1 MAKATTKTISS
12 KKPATSATK
21 TATPKAPTKATA
33 SRAARIS
40 KLKIEAEPIDAI
52 SLLRADHREVDNLFS
67 EFEKATRAD
76 QKARI
81 VSSICDELKIHTII
95 EEEIFYPAVKAK
107 IDPSIV
113 EEGVV
118 EHDGAKVL
126 INDLAAA
133 KAGEDYY
140 DAKVK
145 VLAEEIRHHVHEEE
159 KWLRGMFAQ
168 ARRTDIDMVQLG
180 TKLAVRKAELQAV
193 AKGKGLPPAK
203 PIAVTSAP
211 IG

>member
-1 MAKATTKTISS
+1 MAKATTKTTAA
-12 KKPATSATK
+12 KKPATTATK
-21 TATPKAPTKATA
+21 APAKAAPK
-33 SRAARIS
+33 RAAGAG
-40 KLKIEAEPIDAI
+40 KPKIAVEPIDAI
-52 SLLRADHREVDNLFS
+52 TLLKADHREVDNLFS

-76 QKARI
+76 QKMRI

-95 EEEIFYPAVKAK
+95 EEEIFYPAVRAK

-113 EEGVV
+113 DEGIV

-126 INDLAAA
+126 INDLAVA

-168 ARRTDIDMVQLG
+168 ARRTDIDMVELG
-180 TKLAVRKAELQAV
+180 TRLAVRKAELSAV
-193 AKGKGLPPAK
+193 AKSNGLPPAK
-203 PIAVTSAP
+203 PIAVTSGPA
-211 IG
+211 G